1 MRDTVLI
8 SPETLRKHLNTYS
21 SYDKA
26 QWIRLPYT
34 EWRNANT
41 MSSAHAEAMIKV
53 VREDGYLFFDNGE
66 KSFKAPTDAWTFGF
80 YIEPK
85 IFEGVTLTGPCIQM
99 DGSISLNNCSYI
111 DINGTR
117 LYPTENN
124 NEKNEEID
132 TMNTNSKFM
141 NFEFGPISESSIRMS
156 LYGLAVKNVSGTWV
170 SYDASTCSIMDVDIL
185 NFNGRQFMYKV
196 PVAIGAV
203 TVGDIVIHARK
214 PMFVTEVKANSLMA
228 IDPVDGEYKE
238 IVLTKSPFG
247 FNFVTKVVNLM
258 DGFMNTPASQENPFG
273 NMWMLM
279 AMNSNE
285 GKDIDPMMLM
295 LMMSQGN
302 MGNMNPMMLAMMM
315 NNSDK
320 DTSMRD
326 MLLLSMMMGN
336 QNHTCHCV
344 NNYEDRAFDK
354 RFHILDVSPEKK
366 PAQPDIAFGESAE
379 SGARVVAHPAPVP
392 EQISEA
398 VKNNLSRPS
407 KN

>member
-1 MRDTVLI
+1 MKDTVLI
-8 SPETLRKHLNTYS
+8 SPTMLRQHLNAFS
-21 SYDKA
+21 SHVYDDA
-26 QWIRLPYT
+26 RWTRLPYT
-34 EWRNANT
+34 EWRNASA
-41 MSSAHAEAMIKV
+41 MSSSQTEAMIKV
-53 VREDGYLFFDNGE
+53 TREKDCLVFSNGE
-66 KSFKAPTDAWTFGF
+66 KVFRVPTDEWTFGS

-85 IFEGVTLTGPCIQM
+85 IFKDTSVEV
-99 DGSISLNNCSYI
+99 DSYI
-111 DINGTR
+111 DMNGTR
-117 LYPTENN
+117 CYFTTKNN
-124 NEKNEEID
+124 DEENEEKD

-170 SYDASTCSIMDVDIL
+170 SYDASTRSIMDVDIL

-203 TVGDIVIHARK
+203 AVGDIVIHARK

-279 AMNSNE
+279 AMNGNE

-295 LMMSQGN
+295 LMMSNGGQ
-302 MGNMNPMMLAMMM
+302 MNPMVAMMVM
-315 NNSDK
+315 GGLGNPGDQDLVKLMVMS
-320 DTSMRD
+320 
-326 MLLLSMMMGN
+326 SMMSGAANPFANMM
-336 QNHTCHCV
+336 
-344 NNYEDRAFDK
+344 
-354 RFHILDVSPEKK
+354 PK
-366 PAQPDIAFGESAE
+366 PAS
-379 SGARVVAHPAPVP
+379 
-392 EQISEA
+392 EQIDVNTRIA
-398 VKNNLSRPS
+398 IPS
-407 KN
+407 TSATGCAEGGC